1 MKRFWKQIN
10 KLDKAQGILWRIYV
24 NLCFYRVEPSK
35 ALTTF
40 QSEKDKIER
49 ELRRDKWLLFPQK
62 DIAELLAS
70 SQVIFID
77 SIYVIVVIYLSNT
90 NLYIL

>member
-1 MKRFWKQIN
+1 M
-10 KLDKAQGILWRIYV
+10 
-24 NLCFYRVEPSK
+24 VEPYN

-49 ELRRDKWLLFPQK
+49 ELRHDKWLLFPQK
-62 DIAELLAS
+62 DIGELLAS
-70 SQVIFID
+70 TQVIFID
-77 SIYVIVVIYLSNT
+77 SIYVLAVIYLSNT